1 MSLDPS
7 MTNTEKTVLI
17 FPGGMPRSL
26 EYLQDCLRDKRPVI
40 GASSLPNDISK
51 EQYPV
56 WTYLPL
62 VTQPEFN
69 EALKHAIVEFNIG
82 GIYSPNPVVW
92 EYLNQNLGEI
102 TPGITLINDAPVN
115 SELSGYRNATAH
127 ARDTLEKPLC
137 LASPAVAQPPLSE
150 LELASLFRHADLIP
164 GMCGHEKIAALCEI
178 ARYSPQGDIVEIGS
192 WWGKSAFVLA
202 RLARCFHIG
211 SLLCV
216 DPWTNELL
224 VSKDADAMV
233 SKAFAAVDADEALKV
248 FEMNLLP
255 YSAGHV
261 NYLRMPSTAGALQY
275 KEGRSISTDAFGTT
289 DYRGKIAILHI
300 DGNHSYPDV
309 TADIAAW
316 SGFVRDGGW
325 IILDDYNW
333 AYGNGPQR
341 AADEFLDESRHKIET
356 AFFMGGALFIQLAM
370 PIVRS

>member
-1 MSLDPS
+1 
-7 MTNTEKTVLI
+7 MTNSDKPVLI
-17 FPGGMPRSL
+17 FPSGMPRSL
-26 EYLQDCLRDKRPVI
+26 EYLQDCLRDKRAVI
-40 GASSLPNDISK
+40 GASSLPNDVSK
-51 EQYPV
+51 GQYPA
-56 WTYLPL
+56 WTFLPL

-69 EALKHAIVEFNIG
+69 DALKHAVAEFNIG

-92 EYLNQNLGEI
+92 EYLNQHLKDI
-102 TPGITLINDAPVN
+102 APGIALINDAPVG
-115 SELSGYRNATAH
+115 SELSGYRSATAH
-127 ARDTLEKPLC
+127 ARDMIDNPLC
-137 LASPAVAQPPLSE
+137 LASSTAAQPSLSE

-164 GMCGHEKIAALCEI
+164 GMCGHEKISALCEI

-202 RLARCFHIG
+202 RLARCFRIG

-233 SKAFAAVDADEALKV
+233 SKAFAAVDAGEALKV

-261 NYLRMPSTAGALQY
+261 NYLRMPSTAGAQQY
-275 KEGRSISTDAFGTT
+275 KSSRGVRTEAFGTT
-289 DYRGKIAILHI
+289 DYLGKIAILHI

-309 TADIAAW
+309 KADIAAW

-341 AADEFLDESRHKIET
+341 AADEYLSESRHRIET
-356 AFFMGGALFIQLAM
+356 AFFMGGALFIQLSECSA
-370 PIVRS
+370 RA